1 MTVCV
6 SKTPVANQ
14 SAYYATQLITI
25 VKGFLTLA
33 YEIFL
38 LFNLILFLQ
47 KLHWQKDKIVKIAL
61 AKDKIAFSAEISP
74 LTLGVLYSKTFYGR
88 N

>member
-1 MTVCV
+1 
-6 SKTPVANQ
+6 
-14 SAYYATQLITI
+14 
-25 VKGFLTLA
+25 
-33 YEIFL
+33 
-38 LFNLILFLQ
+38 LQ

-74 LTLGVLYSKTFYGR
+74 LTLGGLYSKTFYGR